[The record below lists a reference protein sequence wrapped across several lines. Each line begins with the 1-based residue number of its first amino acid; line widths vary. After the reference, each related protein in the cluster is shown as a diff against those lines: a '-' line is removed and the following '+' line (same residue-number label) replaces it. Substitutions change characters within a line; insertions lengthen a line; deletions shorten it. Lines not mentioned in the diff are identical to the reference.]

1 MGNGYDHCWVL
12 NDYNNGVRKIGEV
25 ISEES
30 MIKMEVFSDLPGVQL
45 YIGNFLD
52 GSLKSKKGMNYIKRS
67 GFCLETQFFPNS
79 PNTENFPSTVLEPG
93 KEFYSK
99 TSFKFSVK

>member
-1 MGNGYDHCWVL
+1 MGPPED
-12 NDYNNGVRKIGEV
+12 
-25 ISEES
+25 
-30 MIKMEVFSDLPGVQL
+30 PGLAGMVKPSRT
-45 YIGNFLD
+45 GNFLD

>member
-1 MGNGYDHCWVL
+1 MKYIIPILIVL
-12 NDYNNGVRKIGEV
+12 ISCSSDDSTDYQQVAPTYKNVNYVTITNETTGG
-25 ISEES
+25 
-30 MIKMEVFSDLPGVQL
+30 
-45 YIGNFLD
+45 
-52 GSLKSKKGMNYIKRS
+52 GSQFFYLKS